1 MAASVAPPERL
12 IRPVKRRVSLAD
24 FWRSRPVARELA
36 ARDMKVKYKQSLVGP
51 PWLIIQP
58 LGTLAGLLVAF
69 HGITKANTEGVPYVW
84 FALVGMVVWT
94 FFTQTLTNSVLA
106 FGQNAELIRR
116 VALPRLA
123 IITASLLSNL
133 LAPAV
138 ILVAV
143 LAGLLISGIGLP
155 TQALLFPLVV
165 GWMALMTIGCLMIL
179 SSLAAR
185 YRDVNTLMP
194 FWATAGPFLTPIGY
208 SVVGQPSHIVTLLSI
223 NPLTGLIEVARWC
236 LLGTSVQTLPAITA
250 VAWTIVFVLAGWY
263 VFSRMEVRF
272 ADFV

>member
-1 MAASVAPPERL
+1 MAASPAPTERL
-12 IRPVKRRVSLAD
+12 IRPAKRRVSLAD
-24 FWRSRPVARELA
+24 IWRSRPVARELA

-69 HGITKANTEGVPYVW
+69 NGVTKANTDGAPYVW

-94 FFTQTLTNSVLA
+94 LFTQTLLNSVLA

-116 VALPRLA
+116 VALPRVA
-123 IITASLLSNL
+123 IITASLLANL

-138 ILVAV
+138 IL
-143 LAGLLISGIGLP
+143 LAALIGILVSGLGLP
-155 TQALLFPLVV
+155 TQALLFPLVL
-165 GWMALMTIGCLMIL
+165 GWTALLTMGCLLIF

-208 SVVGQPSHIVTLLSI
+208 SIVGQPSHIVTLVSI
-223 NPLTGLIEVARWC
+223 NPLTGLIELARWC
-236 LLGTSVQTLPAITA
+236 LLATPVQA
-250 VAWTIVFVLAGWY
+250 VPVISSAVWTIGLVLFGWY
-263 VFSRMEVRF
+263 VFTHMEVRF